1 MARPKKTQ
9 MQFSFTYIAAAM
21 AVLFLLQGL
30 LVRPR
35 PVSQPYSRFH
45 ELLDHG
51 DVAEALIGA
60 DRIQHQVKPETK
72 LTEDEEKALER
83 NQPLAARWAGTA
95 PERVFEVTRIPG
107 VDDKTL
113 VDELL
118 HKGVMFAGR
127 IENTFWRDLLIGWIV
142 PISILMLIWGFASR
156 RLTQGG
162 LGQALTL
169 GKNRARIYSEQDI
182 KVRFEDV
189 AGIEEAKAELVEVVS
204 FLKTPERYQRL
215 GAQIPKGVL
224 LVGPPGTGKTLL
236 ARAIAGEAGVPFF
249 SISGSEFVEMFVG
262 VGAARVRDL
271 FEQAKTKAPCIIF
284 IDELDAVG
292 KSRSAGAAGFGRH
305 DEQEQTLNQLL
316 VEMDG
321 FDASKGVVLLAAT
334 NRPEVLDAALL
345 RAGRFDRRI
354 MVELPDVRG
363 RVKILEVHLKKIR
376 HVAGLDVQR
385 IAARTPGFSGAD
397 LANLVN
403 EAALLAARHD
413 RLQVEAADFE
423 EAADRLTAGIER
435 RSHVLSAREREIVAH
450 HEGGHALV
458 AALVAHADP
467 VHKITI
473 IPRSMGSLGF
483 TMQLP
488 LEDRSLQS
496 KPELEDRL
504 AVLLGGRAAEELIF
518 GEITTGAH
526 NDIERASQIARH
538 MVYEFGMSERLG
550 PLSFVAPTGSR
561 YLPGADAFG
570 GRGIPVSEATAEI
583 LDAEVA
589 ALVGRA
595 HERAAELLRTH
606 RAGLERLAVR
616 LRDRET
622 LEGDELKHGARG
634 RHRLG
639 GGGRSRHE
647 RLASGSPRRQ
657 LSRDRLRGC
666 SSGSD
671 LDAEDRARE
680 DSGTEVV
687 EEDRHRDAGR
697 EDVCRSV
704 QRGTL
709 SIVAGEA
716 RMCSRWRRPRPPGS
730 PSPTWGRSRRS
741 GSSNIRRPP
750 AST

>member
-1 MARPKKTQ
+1 MAGLPKKQ
-9 MQFSFTYIAAAM
+9 MQFSFTYVAMAM

-35 PVSQPYSRFH
+35 PVAQTYSRFH
-45 ELLDHG
+45 ELLDQG
-51 DVAEALIGA
+51 QIAEALIGA
-60 DRIQHQVKPETK
+60 DRIQLRVKPDSK
-72 LTEDEEKALER
+72 LSEDEEKEIVR
-83 NQPLAARWAGTA
+83 NQPLAARWAGA
-95 PERVFEVTRIPG
+95 VPERLFEVTRIPG

-113 VDELL
+113 LEELI
-118 HKGVMFAGR
+118 HKDVQFAGR
-127 IENTFWRDLLIGWIV
+127 IENTFWRDVLIGWV
-142 PISILMLIWGFASR
+142 LPIGVMMLIWGFASR
-156 RLTQGG
+156 RLMQGG
-162 LGQALTL
+162 IGQALTL

-182 KVRFEDV
+182 KVRFDDV

-236 ARAIAGEAGVPFF
+236 ARAIAGEAEVPFF

-292 KSRSAGAAGFGRH
+292 KSRSAGPAGMGRH

-334 NRPEVLDAALL
+334 NRPEVLDVALL

-354 MVELPDVRG
+354 VVELPDVRG
-363 RVKILEVHLKKIR
+363 RVKILAVHLKKI
-376 HVAGLDVQR
+376 HYAPGLDVQG

-403 EAALLAARHD
+403 EAALLAARHEHE
-413 RLQVEAADFE
+413 QVQPVDFE

-435 RSHVLSAREREIVAH
+435 RSRVLSDSERNIVAH
-450 HEGGHALV
+450 HEAGHAMV
-458 AALVAHADP
+458 AALLPNADP

-473 IPRSMGSLGF
+473 IPRAMGSLGF

-488 LEDRSLQS
+488 LEDRTLQS

-504 AVLLGGRAAEELIF
+504 AVLLGGRAAEEMIF
-518 GEITTGAH
+518 GQVTTGAH
-526 NDIERASQIARH
+526 NDIERATQIARH
-538 MVYEFGMSERLG
+538 MVYEFGMSEKLG
-550 PLSFVAPTGSR
+550 PLSFLAPGGSR
-561 YLPGADAFG
+561 YLMTADAFG

-583 LDAEVA
+583 LDAEVTA
-589 ALVGRA
+589 FVRRG
-595 HERAAELLRTH
+595 HERAGELLRTH

-616 LRDRET
+616 LRERES
-622 LEGDELKHGARG
+622 LDGEELKQA
-634 RHRLG
+634 
-639 GGGRSRHE
+639 
-647 RLASGSPRRQ
+647 LA
-657 LSRDRLRGC
+657 DATAK
-666 SSGSD
+666 SS
-671 LDAEDRARE
+671 A
-680 DSGTEVV
+680 
-687 EEDRHRDAGR
+687 
-697 EDVCRSV
+697 
-704 QRGTL
+704 
-709 SIVAGEA
+709 EA
-716 RMCSRWRRPRPPGS
+716 RA
-730 PSPTWGRSRRS
+730 
-741 GSSNIRRPP
+741 
-750 AST
+750 AS